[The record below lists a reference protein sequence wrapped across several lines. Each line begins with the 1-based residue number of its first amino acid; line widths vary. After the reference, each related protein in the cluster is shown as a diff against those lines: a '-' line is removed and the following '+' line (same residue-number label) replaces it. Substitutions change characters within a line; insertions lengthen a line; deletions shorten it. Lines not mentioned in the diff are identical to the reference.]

1 MPSRAEV
8 RRFFLTG
15 GLMVAVVWGIWLP
28 WLQGQPPRMG
38 VMIVAGAVAFA
49 GVCWPDSL
57 RGVARTG
64 MSALAI
70 IGRLNG
76 AILLTTLFCLI
87 IVPTALLMRLLGKRA
102 PEDRVASHYTAPPER
117 RPADMSRMF

>member
-38 VMIVAGAVAFA
+38 VMIVAGMLLFFLVERTPGGSWPGLQRA
-49 GVCWPDSL
+49 GL
-57 RGVARTG
+57 
-64 MSALAI
+64 
-70 IGRLNG
+70 
-76 AILLTTLFCLI
+76 
-87 IVPTALLMRLLGKRA
+87 
-102 PEDRVASHYTAPPER
+102 
-117 RPADMSRMF
+117 